1 MIEFEI
7 ANKDF
12 SEALVHFW
20 RESFLAAYGDIHS
33 MENIQTYFSESY
45 TMETANQVLSSKNY
59 LCLKVKR
66 DNKTVGIVVVNHR
79 QCPWKADLIASE
91 LKQLYLLPSEYGSGL
106 AQQIMDEVFKRVREE
121 DKEHIWLSVSKLNL
135 RAQRFYEK
143 LGFEYLGDGEDIYVG
158 TEVLP
163 SQIMMKGLSG

>member
-1 MIEFEI
+1 MVAFEI

-12 SEALVHFW
+12 SEVLVRFW

-33 MENIQTYFSESY
+33 EENIQTYFSESY
-45 TMETANQVLSSKNY
+45 TKEEAGQILSSKDFF
-59 LCLKVKR
+59 CLKVKR
-66 DNKTVGIVVVNHR
+66 DQKTVGIAVVNHR
-79 QCPWKADLIASE
+79 HCPQKEDLIASE

-106 AQQIMDEVFKRVREE
+106 AQQIMDEVFKRIKEE

-143 LGFEYLGDGEDIYVG
+143 LGFEYLGEGEDIHVG

-163 SQIMMKGLSG
+163 SQVMVRPIT